1 MQYCDC
7 GIHVYASVA
16 LAQRLGLV
24 VLWVSCG
31 HGRDETIGSWSRWV
45 DRGATISANTC
56 VSTCIINKIQ
66 GVVSAISDDTALA
79 AVKDP
84 DVVLVLNHHRNRA
97 FGTEVTRHLVSHLKK
112 EIIALMHT

>member
-66 GVVSAISDDTALA
+66 GVVSLIAWTHLPYQDIMSGVQHKHPLLA
-79 AVKDP
+79 SQSP
-84 DVVLVLNHHRNRA
+84 ICNQLV
-97 FGTEVTRHLVSHLKK
+97 
-112 EIIALMHT
+112 